1 MNPRVWKRNE
11 RAIARDFST
20 ERTPLSGGAS
30 RITRSDTLHRVL
42 FIDVK
47 RRKSHGILRT
57 FRDIAALAKLEGK
70 IPVLAL
76 AEERAQGYWLLVHSD
91 DALAF
96 AKEVVKG
103 FRK

>member
-1 MNPRVWKRNE
+1 VWKRNE
-11 RAIARDFST
+11 REVAHDFGT

-47 RRKSHGILRT
+47 RRKSHSILRT
-57 FRDIAALAKLEGK
+57 FRDISVLARRERK

-76 AEERAQGYWLLVHSD
+76 AEERAHGYWMVVHCD
-91 DALAF
+91 DVLAF
-96 AKEVVKG
+96 AEEVVKG